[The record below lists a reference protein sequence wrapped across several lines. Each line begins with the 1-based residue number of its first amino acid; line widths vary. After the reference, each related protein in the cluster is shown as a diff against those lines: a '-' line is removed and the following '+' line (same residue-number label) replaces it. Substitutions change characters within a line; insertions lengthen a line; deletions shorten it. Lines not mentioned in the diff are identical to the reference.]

1 MFPHVFD
8 QRPNSNNHFLYTPTT
23 DHVFDTKTKNSE
35 VYELFVK
42 PFVDSCL
49 DGFNSTVLTYG
60 PTTSGKTYTM
70 FGTDEVAGIIM
81 ITIKELFKTDERF
94 HRKIRWDR
102 TQILNKNFFEI
113 LR

>member
-8 QRPNSNNHFLYTPTT
+8 QRPNPYNHLLYTPTT

-35 VYELFVK
+35 VYDSFVK

-60 PTTSGKTYTM
+60 PTTSGKTHTT
-70 FGTDEVAGIIM
+70 FGTAEDAGIIM
-81 ITIKELFKTDERF
+81 ITIRELFKTDERF
-94 HRKIRWDR
+94 HRKIRWDT
-102 TQILNKNFFEI
+102 TQILNQNVSEKC
-113 LR
+113 